1 MKMTLT
7 HEGNNMRQG
16 YSKVPRPVRLESK
29 APQVDAWFLNLMEE
43 LGHLPSAQCE
53 DPHWPLVF
61 QKCPL
66 SLLKMLEISDIERMN
81 IGAHRLGA

>member
-29 APQVDAWFLNLMEE
+29 APQVDA
-43 LGHLPSAQCE
+43 
-53 DPHWPLVF
+53 
-61 QKCPL
+61 
-66 SLLKMLEISDIERMN
+66 
-81 IGAHRLGA
+81 